1 MLSIIVDAQGPPLAL
16 SATLSPLV
24 RGVVEG
30 IVGSCT
36 LVVPQA
42 GDDLMSIADAAGCR
56 VLVSPSF
63 GEGFARAITY
73 TNGSGVLVLD
83 SGVQVGPEFWPVL
96 ADQLPVIGVQAAVTQ
111 LVKASILQ
119 RLVAL
124 RGQVSRD
131 QALLLPPPL
140 AREIGLQKADPFAQR
155 YPGTLVTLPAQARRV
170 VISAPARA

>member
-1 MLSIIVDAQGPPLAL
+1 MTELVKIMTALEKLEGVL
-16 SATLSPLV
+16 SATSEKADNELKSLGKVSADTKAAMDNLGIQQREFADRLSQL
-24 RGVVEG
+24 E
-30 IVGSCT
+30 
-36 LVVPQA
+36 QK
-42 GDDLMSIADAAGCR
+42 
-56 VLVSPSF
+56 
-63 GEGFARAITY
+63 GFQNAPAEH
-73 TNGSGVLVLD
+73 VD
-83 SGVQVGPEFWPVL
+83 SSWG
-96 ADQLPVIGVQAAVTQ
+96 AQ

-170 VISAPARA
+170 VISASARA